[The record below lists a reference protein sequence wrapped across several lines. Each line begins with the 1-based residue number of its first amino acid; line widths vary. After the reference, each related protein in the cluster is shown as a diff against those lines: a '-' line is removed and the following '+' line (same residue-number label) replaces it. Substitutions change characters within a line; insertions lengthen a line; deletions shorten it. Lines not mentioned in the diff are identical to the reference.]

1 MIGSTLSVLGRSSRI
16 SYRGLSTSAR
26 NCYRRR
32 GDGTIYRK
40 IFPYLNHPDGSLNH
54 FGIQQNILI
63 VTISTFTIL
72 SIAEYFKEPEIEEMG
87 EETKPVSIFE
97 ATIKKILVS
106 DDS

>member
-1 MIGSTLSVLGRSSRI
+1 MLGLLSTLSVLGRSSRM
-16 SYRGLSTSAR
+16 SYRGLSTSVR

-72 SIAEYFKEPEIEEMG
+72 SVAEYFKEPENEENS
-87 EETKPVSIFE
+87 EETEPVSIFE
-97 ATIKKILVS
+97 AIKKKIFV
-106 DDS
+106 